1 MTGAT
6 SVNEQQ
12 ILGQISEIVQRI
24 LAEKGLD
31 APPISADT
39 ALLDGSVGID
49 SLDLAVLVREL
60 EDVVGR
66 DPFADG
72 FIEFQTAGE
81 LAKLYL
87 Q

>member
-1 MTGAT
+1 M
-6 SVNEQQ
+6 NEQQ

-24 LAEKGLD
+24 LADKGLD
-31 APPISADT
+31 ARPITADT
-39 ALLDGSVGID
+39 ALLDGTVGID

-60 EDVVGR
+60 EDVAGY

-81 LAKLYL
+81 LAKLYIK
-87 Q
+87 

>member
-1 MTGAT
+1 M
-6 SVNEQQ
+6 NEQQ

-24 LAEKGLD
+24 LSEKGLD
-31 APPISADT
+31 ASPIAADT

-60 EDVVGR
+60 EDVVGH

-81 LAKLYL
+81 LAKLYIK
-87 Q
+87 

>member
-1 MTGAT
+1 M
-6 SVNEQQ
+6 NEQQ

-24 LAEKGLD
+24 LADKGLD
-31 APPISADT
+31 ARPITADT
-39 ALLDGSVGID
+39 ALLDGTVGID

-60 EDVVGR
+60 EDVAGH

-81 LAKLYL
+81 LAKLYIK
-87 Q
+87 

>member
-1 MTGAT
+1 M
-6 SVNEQQ
+6 NEQQ
-12 ILGQISEIVQRI
+12 LLEQISMIVQRI
-24 LAEKGLD
+24 LADKGLD
-31 APPISADT
+31 APAITAGT

-60 EDVVGR
+60 EDVAGH

-87 Q
+87 K